1 MFAVTG
7 AVALAGC
14 GQARQ
19 DAHAPSG
26 TFPVR
31 IVQASFRPVQSLSST
46 QQLVLVVR
54 NAGSA
59 TIPNLAITVNGLS
72 APISQPGLAS
82 TLRPVWIVDEGPG
95 PRSRV
100 PVQGVGADQPGG
112 YVTYLTNTWAAGP
125 LAPGRTATF
134 VWTLTPVKAGRWP
147 VTYVIAAGLYGK
159 AIATLPGGGRPH
171 GAFTV
176 AVVGVPP
183 ATHVDPNTGQ
193 VVSGPAPNAAGAAA
207 RNYLRATGSGA
218 G

>member
-1 MFAVTG
+1 MIAVTG

-19 DAHAPSG
+19 DAHAQTG
-26 TFPVR
+26 TFPVQV
-31 IVQASFRPVQSLSST
+31 VQASFARLQSLGVGEH
-46 QQLVLVVR
+46 LVLAVR

-82 TLRPVWIVDEGPG
+82 TQRPVWIIDEGPG
-95 PRSRV
+95 PRSKV
-100 PVQGVGADQPGG
+100 PVQGLGAYQPGG

-134 VWTLTPVKAGRWP
+134 VWALTPVQTGRRV
-147 VTYVIAAGLYGK
+147 VTYVVAAGLYGK
-159 AIATLPGGGRPH
+159 AIATLPGGGQPR
-171 GAFTV
+171 GAFNV

-183 ATHVDPNTGQ
+183 PTHVDPNTGQ
-193 VVSGPAPNAAGAAA
+193 VVSGPAPNAPGAAA
-207 RNYLRATGSGA
+207 RNYLRATG
-218 G
+218 